1 MRIVALI
8 HYAVPYRMAG
18 SETMV
23 HTMLQALAD
32 KGHDVHAVVS
42 HMPEA
47 PREWTEGSVRYHS
60 RDGEANSASRVGALA
75 PDVIVTHHQNATR
88 AVMLAKQRGVPSVFV
103 QHNTFWMNKQTLAT
117 RPDLTVFNTHWMAQS
132 WRQLT
137 INWMVIHPP
146 VRPAEHATT
155 PGDHVTLINLS
166 EHKGVGVFQRLAKL
180 FPEQKFLG
188 VTGGHGDQVTNEMPE
203 NVEIIPQTSDM
214 RRDVWSRTR
223 VLLVPSI
230 YESYGMVSVEACASG
245 IPVIAAP
252 TPGLKEALGSAGI
265 FARRDQIAEWV
276 AHLRRLLS
284 HEGQWQQAS
293 AACRQR
299 SIELSP
305 EPELAQWV
313 GAVEALHDAAQ
324 ARRKDTAAALA

>member
-8 HYAVPYRMAG
+8 HFAVPYRMAG

-23 HTMLQALAD
+23 HTMLQALVE

-42 HMPEA
+42 DMPEA
-47 PREWTEGSVRYHS
+47 PREWTEGGVRYHS
-60 RDGEANSASRVGALA
+60 RAGIANSASRAGTFA

-88 AVMLAKQRGVPSVFV
+88 AIMLAKQRGIPSVFV
-103 QHNTFWMNKQTLAT
+103 QHNTFGMNTQILAT
-117 RPDLTVFNTHWMAQS
+117 RPDLTVFNTHWIAQS
-132 WRQLT
+132 WRHQT
-137 INWMVIHPP
+137 VNWMVIHPP
-146 VRPAEHATT
+146 VWPAQHATT
-155 PGDHVTLINLS
+155 PGDHVTLINLNH
-166 EHKGVGVFQRLAKL
+166 HKGVEVFQRLARH

-188 VTGGHGDQVTNEMPE
+188 VTGGHGEQVTWNMPP
-203 NVEIIPQTSDM
+203 NVEIIPQTFDM

-252 TPGLKEALGSAGI
+252 TPGLKEALGGAGI
-265 FARRDQIAEWV
+265 FARREQIAEWV

-313 GAVEALHDAAQ
+313 GAVEALHAAAQ
-324 ARRKDTAAALA
+324 ARRKDAAAALA